1 MVISRVICPHTDG
14 MSHSLFEI
22 TKPAQSLLFGFR
34 IIQLQTTEH
43 FLAGRDDFNI
53 KILKA
58 ALPKSIFWVRTWALP
73 KCILL

>member
-34 IIQLQTTEH
+34 IIQLQTTEN

-53 KILKA
+53 QRTV
-58 ALPKSIFWVRTWALP
+58 SERFQRTVSVRGLF
-73 KCILL
+73 I